1 MFGFRTLD
9 GRAGGI
15 TAKVGGAVR
24 ASTAAL
30 RRGEPLVQR
39 GQLTP
44 AGQAFQARLRGLRGR
59 RGR

>member
-1 MFGFRTLD
+1 MIFGFRIAD
-9 GRAGGI
+9 KRAGGI

-44 AGQAFQARLRGLRGR
+44 AGQAFQARLRALR